1 MDQSFQMEKEIDFM
15 NVYIYSRMAMEK
27 LLKKGVPQH
36 TAIISFYD
44 PPGKKGTMARMPI
57 NYAGKAK
64 NVFQEALYDIDLV
77 VLPKYNL
84 TYETYFPEADELAEF
99 IFHAKEKQMDIIC
112 QCEYGESRSSGCA
125 AAIMEYFYRRG
136 IEIFTDYRYYP
147 NQLVYHKVYD
157 ALDKYGHCRENR

>member
-1 MDQSFQMEKEIDFM
+1 M

-57 NYAGKAK
+57 NYAGKAQ
-64 NVFQEALYDIDLV
+64 NVFQVALYDIDLV

-84 TYETYFPEADELAEF
+84 TYETYFPEADVLAEF
-99 IFHAKEKQMDIIC
+99 IFHAKEKQMEIIC